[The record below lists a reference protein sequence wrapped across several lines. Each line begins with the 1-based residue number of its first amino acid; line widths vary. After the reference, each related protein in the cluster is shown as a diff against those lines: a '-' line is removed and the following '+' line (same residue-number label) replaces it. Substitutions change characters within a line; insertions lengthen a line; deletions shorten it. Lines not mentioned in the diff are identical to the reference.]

1 MSQKAFNM
9 LVKNQGPPSDDHTQS
24 QIRSH
29 TYLWLIMFMHK
40 TEPVKMW
47 LSGSKPHLRAI
58 SSLCDS
64 TRQPDVS

>member
-9 LVKNQGPPSDDHTQS
+9 LMKNQGPPSDEHTQS

-40 TEPVKMW
+40 TEPVKM
-47 LSGSKPHLRAI
+47 
-58 SSLCDS
+58 
-64 TRQPDVS
+64 